1 MHNGM
6 DVAITGA
13 SGFVGRR
20 LAARLLAAG
29 YRLRLLGRTGRL
41 APGTGSENVRAFA
54 WDPMAGPPPAEAI
67 AGCDAVIHL
76 AGEPVAQRW
85 SDDVKRRIRDSRV
98 TGTRNLVAG
107 LRAANPIP
115 ETLICA
121 SAVGFYGDRPGET
134 LTESSAAG
142 TGFLP
147 EVCREWERE
156 AEAVRELGVRVAAI
170 RIGLVLGAGGGALEK
185 MLPPFKMGVGGRLGA
200 GTQYMPW
207 IHLDDL
213 CALFEFALDHAL
225 HGPLNGSAPNPV
237 TNAEF
242 TRVLAAAL
250 HRPAI
255 FPVPQLAVKVL
266 YGEMSQILFFSQRVL
281 PRAAEAAGF
290 RFQYPELAG
299 ALANVLS

>member
-1 MHNGM
+1 
-6 DVAITGA
+6 
-13 SGFVGRR
+13 
-20 LAARLLAAG
+20 
-29 YRLRLLGRTGRL
+29 
-41 APGTGSENVRAFA
+41 
-54 WDPMAGPPPAEAI
+54 
-67 AGCDAVIHL
+67 
-76 AGEPVAQRW
+76 VAQRW

-115 ETLICA
+115 ETLISA

-134 LTESSAAG
+134 LTESSPPG

-156 AEAVRELGVRVAAI
+156 AEAVRDLGVRVALI

-185 MLPPFKMGVGGRLGA
+185 MLPPFKLGVGGRLGA

-213 CALFEFALDHAL
+213 CALFEFALVHPL

-242 TRVLAAAL
+242 TRVLASTL
-250 HRPAI
+250 HRPALI
-255 FPVPQLAVKVL
+255 PVPRFAINLL
-266 YGEMSQILFFSQRVL
+266 YGEMAQILFQSQRAV
-281 PRAAEAAGF
+281 PRAAESAGF
-290 RFQYPELAG
+290 RFKYPELGA
-299 ALANVLS
+299 ALADVLS